1 VHRPAASLRH
11 AVDAPEELGHDAV
24 GIGAAHERVAVRAVG
39 RDQVVVVAHR
49 ARRSDDRRLLADRE
63 VQEAADLGLGVHLS
77 RALLEAAD
85 EHHRLQPFAGYV
97 ALWKGMFGHLVQDV
111 SAGSPPVPRGSTL
124 PQAGDEGCTAGSTA
138 PAVAAIA
145 AHSGS

>member
-1 VHRPAASLRH
+1 MKRFSRSNMCIEPPRPFETPSTRPKSSAMT
-11 AVDAPEELGHDAV
+11 PLGSV
-24 GIGAAHERVAVRAVG
+24 PAHERVAVRAVG

-49 ARRSDDRRLLADRE
+49 ARRADDRRLLADRE

-97 ALWKGMFGHLVQDV
+97 ALWKGVFGHRVQDV
-111 SAGSPPVPRGSTL
+111 SAGSPRVPRGSTL
-124 PQAGDEGCTAGSTA
+124 LTPVTKAGRPGR
-138 PAVAAIA
+138 PRR
-145 AHSGS
+145 